1 MTRFWDLRFRWSRIR
16 LVKALRTGIHRF
28 EPVEICR
35 NAPDSD
41 WLEKWS
47 AIDSVFLK
55 AISLSHGP
63 TLHEAVSSRCFH
75 LQGRGESK
83 GAVRKLHAALA
94 TGHHL
99 FVFRS
104 GVFHY
109 YESMNHSEILHAL
122 NRLLPNRPNA
132 SSLNPLRKPVPAG
145 SPLATIPGKS
155 PPTPAAG
162 GAGPLEDYRLK
173 PPRLVF

>member
-28 EPVEICR
+28 EPVEIFR
-35 NAPDSD
+35 KAPDSD

-83 GAVRKLHAALA
+83 GAV
-94 TGHHL
+94 
-99 FVFRS
+99 
-104 GVFHY
+104 
-109 YESMNHSEILHAL
+109 
-122 NRLLPNRPNA
+122 A
-132 SSLNPLRKPVPAG
+132 SFTPL
-145 SPLATIPGKS
+145 S
-155 PPTPAAG
+155 PPDITSLSFAA
-162 GAGPLEDYRLK
+162 
-173 PPRLVF
+173 VFSTTTRA

>member
-1 MTRFWDLRFRWSRIR
+1 M
-16 LVKALRTGIHRF
+16 KALRTGIHRF
-28 EPVEICR
+28 EPIEIFR
-35 NAPDSD
+35 KVPDSD

-47 AIDSVFLK
+47 AIDSVILK
-55 AISLSHGP
+55 AISLFLSPLLQKG
-63 TLHEAVSSRCFH
+63 VSSRCFH
-75 LQGRGESK
+75 LQGRGGAK

-99 FVFRS
+99 FDFRS